1 MYKLKLKNTTYTI
14 PKQNLR
20 LLAMVKAQDLNKNVK
35 LENDK
40 DAINFLE
47 SIGIE
52 VQDGD
57 QIRNQNLCGYR

>member
-1 MYKLKLKNTTYTI
+1 MYKLKLKNTIYTI

-35 LENDK
+35 LENDE

-57 QIRNQNLCGYR
+57 RN

>member
-1 MYKLKLKNTTYTI
+1 MYKLKLKNTIYTI

-35 LENDK
+35 LENDE

-52 VQDGD
+52 VQDG
-57 QIRNQNLCGYR
+57 N

>member
-35 LENDK
+35 LKSDE
-40 DAINFLE
+40 DAIKFFE

-52 VQDGD
+52 VQNGD
-57 QIRNQNLCGYR
+57 RN

>member
-1 MYKLKLKNTTYTI
+1 MYKLKLKNTIYTI

-35 LENDK
+35 LENDE
-40 DAINFLE
+40 DAIKFFE

-52 VQDGD
+52 VQDGN
-57 QIRNQNLCGYR
+57 RN

>member
-35 LENDK
+35 LENDE
-40 DAINFLE
+40 DAINFFE

-52 VQDGD
+52 VKNGD
-57 QIRNQNLCGYR
+57 HN

>member
-35 LENDK
+35 LENDE
-40 DAINFLE
+40 DAIKFFE

-52 VQDGD
+52 VQDG
-57 QIRNQNLCGYR
+57 NSN

>member
-52 VQDGD
+52 VQ
-57 QIRNQNLCGYR
+57 LCEE

>member
-1 MYKLKLKNTTYTI
+1 MYKLKLKNTIYTI

-35 LENDK
+35 LENDE
-40 DAINFLE
+40 DAIKFFE

-57 QIRNQNLCGYR
+57 RN

>member
-35 LENDK
+35 LENDE
-40 DAINFLE
+40 DAIKFFE

-52 VQDGD
+52 VQDGN
-57 QIRNQNLCGYR
+57 RN

>member
-1 MYKLKLKNTTYTI
+1 MYKLKLKNTIYTI

-35 LENDK
+35 LENDE
-40 DAINFLE
+40 DAIKFFK

-52 VQDGD
+52 VQDGN
-57 QIRNQNLCGYR
+57 RN